1 MLHFKKLVFF
11 VCLLTLSMTAMA
23 ATVPFGTEKTLAVSL
38 NNIIATTPV
47 PVLTKKQQREVRKQE
62 KLLKKIEKIKAGSKS
77 WIAALLLTWFLGVL
91 GIGRFYLGYTWQ
103 GVVQLL
109 TLGGLGIWVLIDFI
123 RIIIKDL
130 QPKDGSYDK

>member
-1 MLHFKKLVFF
+1 
-11 VCLLTLSMTAMA
+11 MA